1 MSLPIMFDVF
11 SSDRVSGSSEEVQG
25 TPAMVDVLEERRLMS
40 ASVEQGATLFAE
52 PVGPAVEAGLD
63 VDTSGLDAGKITPI
77 DLSGANGPQTFSAAP
92 IDDGSGREDLHGT
105 GAAVE
110 WLEKVHVRT
119 EGTPLTLTNTKAA
132 GAFSTGRVLK
142 GNMRP
147 VTTSRPGNASTYAKL
162 FAA

>member
-11 SSDRVSGSSEEVQG
+11 SSDRVGGSGEEVPG

-40 ASVEQGATLFAE
+40 ASVEQGMPLFAE

-63 VDTSGLDAGKITPI
+63 VDTSGIDVGKITPI
-77 DLSGANGPQTFSAAP
+77 DLSGANGPQTFSAAR

-110 WLEKVHVRT
+110 WLERVHVRT
-119 EGTPLTLTNTKAA
+119 EGAPLTLTDTKAA
-132 GAFSTGRVLK
+132 GTFSTARVLK

-147 VTTSRPGNASTYAKL
+147 VTTSGPGNARDYAHV
-162 FAA
+162 FAT

>member
-1 MSLPIMFDVF
+1 LS
-11 SSDRVSGSSEEVQG
+11 
-25 TPAMVDVLEERRLMS
+25 
-40 ASVEQGATLFAE
+40 LFAG

-63 VDTSGLDAGKITPI
+63 VDTSGIDAGKITPI
-77 DLSGANGPQTFSAAP
+77 DLSGANGPRTFSGAR
-92 IDDGSGREDLHGT
+92 IDDGFGREDLHGT

-119 EGTPLTLTNTKAA
+119 EGQPLTLTDTKAP
-132 GAFSTGRVLK
+132 GTFSTARVLK

-147 VTTSRPGNASTYAKL
+147 VTTSGPGNIHDYAHL

>member
-11 SSDRVSGSSEEVQG
+11 SSDRVRGSGGEVLG
-25 TPAMVDVLEERRLMS
+25 SRALVDVLEERRLMS
-40 ASVEQGATLFAE
+40 ASVEQGISLFAE
-52 PVGPAVEAGLD
+52 PVGPTVDAGLD
-63 VDTSGLDAGKITPI
+63 VDTSGLDVGKVAPI
-77 DLSGANGPQTFSAAP
+77 DLSGANGPQTFSAAR

-119 EGTPLTLTNTKAA
+119 EGAPLTLSNTKVA
-132 GAFSTGRVLK
+132 GTFSTGRVLK

-147 VTTSRPGNASTYAKL
+147 VTTSGPVHATTYANL

>member
-1 MSLPIMFDVF
+1 MFDVF
-11 SSDRVSGSSEEVQG
+11 SSDRVRGSGGEVLG
-25 TPAMVDVLEERRLMS
+25 ARAMVDVLEERRLMS
-40 ASVEQGATLFAE
+40 ASVEQGLSLFAE
-52 PVGPAVEAGLD
+52 PVGPALEAGLD
-63 VDTSGLDAGKITPI
+63 VDTSGLDVGKIKRI
-77 DLSGANGPQTFSAAP
+77 ELSGANGPQTFSAAR

-110 WLEKVHVRT
+110 WLERVHVRT
-119 EGTPLTLTNTKAA
+119 EGAPLTLTDTKAA

-147 VTTSRPGNASTYAKL
+147 VTTGAPGTANNYAHV